1 MRRHTRKERGGDLP
15 PATESKDLENA
26 KRQLKA
32 VPPGQGAPVRD
43 AFGKAQGR
51 QGGRTRRR
59 RRRGGRPRTPPD
71 VMIRMIDLDYDDVK
85 RELKDEEL
93 GGPLEPDEV
102 PLSKSWGAILML
114 YRSLPAEMERLLDAD
129 AELKGMYDDIEVR
142 RRGRVGVGL
151 PAKVLAFLQKL
162 KKARE
167 AEIEE
172 EGRSKT

>member
-1 MRRHTRKERGGDLP
+1 MRRHTRKGRGGDLP

-59 RRRGGRPRTPPD
+59 RRRGGRPRTPD
-71 VMIRMIDLDYDDVK
+71 VMLTIIDGGYDDVK
-85 RELKDEEL
+85 EELKDEEL
-93 GGPLEPDEV
+93 GGPLGADEVGPSKAWQTIRMIWSNTPDE
-102 PLSKSWGAILML
+102 LN
-114 YRSLPAEMERLLDAD
+114 RLLDAD
-129 AELKGMYDDIEVR
+129 AELKDMLDDIEGR
-142 RRGRVGVGL
+142 RRDRNGVGF

-167 AEIEE
+167 AEIEK

>member
-1 MRRHTRKERGGDLP
+1 MRRYTRKERGGDLP
-15 PATESKDLENA
+15 PATEAKDLENA
-26 KRQLKA
+26 KKNLKV
-32 VPPGQGAPVRD
+32 VPTGLGAPVRD
-43 AFGKAQGR
+43 VFGKVQGR

-59 RRRGGRPRTPPD
+59 RRRGGRPRTLD
-71 VMIRMIDLDYDDVK
+71 LMIRSIDLDYDDVK

-114 YRSLPAEMERLLDAD
+114 FRNFPDEKERLLDAN
-129 AELKGMYDDIEVR
+129 AELRGMYDDINR
-142 RRGRVGVGL
+142 RRWTKDGVGF

-167 AEIEE
+167 AEIEK

>member
-1 MRRHTRKERGGDLP
+1 MRRYTRKERGGDLP
-15 PATESKDLENA
+15 PATEAKDLENA
-26 KRQLKA
+26 KKQLKA
-32 VPPGQGAPVRD
+32 VPTGLGAPIRNV
-43 AFGKAQGR
+43 FGKAQGR

-114 YRSLPAEMERLLDAD
+114 SRSLPAELERLLDAD
-129 AELKGMYDDIEVR
+129 AELKGMHDDIVHR
-142 RRGRVGVGL
+142 RWSKNGVGF

-167 AEIEE
+167 AEIEK

>member
-15 PATESKDLENA
+15 PATEAKDLENA
-26 KRQLKA
+26 KKNLKV
-32 VPPGQGAPVRD
+32 VPAGLGAPVRD
-43 AFGKAQGR
+43 VFGKVQGR

-59 RRRGGRPRTPPD
+59 RRRGGRPRTLD
-71 VMIRMIDLDYDDVK
+71 VIIRMIDLDYDDVK

-114 YRSLPAEMERLLDAD
+114 SRSLPDEMERLLDAD
-129 AELKGMYDDIEVR
+129 AELKGMYDDINLR
-142 RRGRVGVGL
+142 RWSKNGVGF

-167 AEIEE
+167 AEIEK

>member
-1 MRRHTRKERGGDLP
+1 
-15 PATESKDLENA
+15 
-26 KRQLKA
+26 
-32 VPPGQGAPVRD
+32 
-43 AFGKAQGR
+43 
-51 QGGRTRRR
+51 
-59 RRRGGRPRTPPD
+59 
-71 VMIRMIDLDYDDVK
+71 MIRMIDLDYDDVK

-114 YRSLPAEMERLLDAD
+114 SRSLPAELERLLDAD
-129 AELKGMYDDIEVR
+129 AELKGMHDDIVHR
-142 RRGRVGVGL
+142 RWSKNGVGF

-167 AEIEE
+167 AEIEK

>member
-1 MRRHTRKERGGDLP
+1 MP
-15 PATESKDLENA
+15 PATEAKDLENA
-26 KRQLKA
+26 KKQLKV
-32 VPPGQGAPVRD
+32 VPAGLGAPVRD
-43 AFGKAQGR
+43 VFGKVQGR

-59 RRRGGRPRTPPD
+59 RRRGGRPRTLDP
-71 VMIRMIDLDYDDVK
+71 MIRSIDLDYDDVK

-114 YRSLPAEMERLLDAD
+114 FRSFPDEKERLLDAN
-129 AELKGMYDDIEVR
+129 AELRGMYDDINR
-142 RRGRVGVGL
+142 RRWTKDGVGF

-167 AEIEE
+167 AEIEK

>member
-1 MRRHTRKERGGDLP
+1 MRRYTRKERGGDLP
-15 PATESKDLENA
+15 PATEAQDLENA
-26 KRQLKA
+26 KKKLTP
-32 VPPGQGAPVRD
+32 VPTGLGAPVRD

-59 RRRGGRPRTPPD
+59 RRRGGRPRTLD

-114 YRSLPAEMERLLDAD
+114 SRNLPAEMERLLDAD
-129 AELKGMYDDIEVR
+129 AELKGMHDDIVHR
-142 RRGRVGVGL
+142 RWSKNGVGF

-167 AEIEE
+167 AEIEK